1 MKSNYDIFF
10 KIFEVE
16 NLKYVDPK
24 EELLI
29 LDENFNQ
36 LGTYQ
41 HDGSGILYTFYKDR
55 TFYFNKDIR
64 KFNLDVGNEDTLYL
78 NGIKY

>member
-1 MKSNYDIFF
+1 MKSGISKEDFLER
-10 KIFEVE
+10 K
-16 NLKYVDPK
+16 LKPK
-24 EELLI
+24 KELMI

-41 HDGSGILYTFYKDR
+41 DDGSGILYTFYKDR
-55 TFYFNKDIR
+55 TFYFNKDLR
-64 KFNLDVGNEDTLYL
+64 KFNLDVGNEDTLYF